1 MAHIEHKQL
10 RVDSDAAVAAAADA
24 REAAAAEAAARA
36 GEHSTYRLAQAESD
50 AALKKLE
57 TYADCRLEPSTRTW
71 RDPRHAVGP
80 SCRHRARDVAA
91 RAHEA
96 AAQTEAGLRASEA
109 ALRGDLEARGEQLR
123 LAAAQVEALQEE
135 VVGLRRMPMWGSNPR
150 PAERAP
156 GPRLRRSGP
165 LPVQAAAPP
174 SSCPAGTTSSS
185 SCCSSRYAAYHPAHS
200 LPGVA
205 CPRRV
210 PVTPCPS

>member
-10 RVDSDAAVAAAADA
+10 RVHSDAAVAAAADA

-36 GEHSTYRLAQAESD
+36 GEHSTYLLAQAESD

-57 TYADCRLEPSTRTW
+57 TYADRRLEPSTRTW
-71 RDPRHAVGP
+71 RDPHHAVEP

-96 AAQTEAGLRASEA
+96 A

-200 LPGVA
+200 VPRVA
-205 CPRRV
+205 WPRRV